1 MSEIDEGMFLI
12 TIENSNVAKVMKV
25 VPTDKSLNIIPD
37 IYSSTSDFVLTSRER
52 EVLKLI
58 IEGKS
63 NSEIAK
69 DLIISVHTAKAHVC
83 SIFQKLSVTDRV
95 QAAVKAVRNKLV

>member
-25 VPTDKSLNIIPD
+25 VPTERNID
-37 IYSSTSDFVLTSRER
+37 IVSDIGSGMSEVVLTNREQD
-52 EVLKLI
+52 VLRLI

-95 QAAVKAVRNKLV
+95 QAAVKAVRYKLV

>member
-1 MSEIDEGMFLI
+1 MKEIDEGMFLI

-25 VPTDKSLNIIPD
+25 VPTDRSID
-37 IYSSTSDFVLTSRER
+37 IVSNNYQETSEFILTSRER

-83 SIFQKLSVTDRV
+83 SIFHKLSVTDRV